1 MMSKEKTVNVVSHDS
16 TILRLRLILSTTCI
30 VSHDSTILR
39 LQLIL
44 STTCN

>member
-1 MMSKEKTVNVVSHDS
+1 MLMMSKEKAANV
-16 TILRLRLILSTTCI
+16 

-44 STTCN
+44 STACIVSHDSTISML